1 MDNRIKKH
9 AEVLLKYSVNLKKGE
24 RIVIVGDVV
33 TLPLIKESY
42 RLAVELGALPQVLI
56 NSEELKEILLK
67 GGSEEQIK
75 YVPDSVKKAF
85 ETVDVLLS
93 FFGGS
98 NTRMLSNINPEKIKL
113 SAQGSSEIT
122 RIFFERVAKKELRW
136 CGTMFPNQA
145 NAQEA
150 NMSISEYE
158 DFVYGAGYIDRKD
171 PIAEWKEIERKQEGI
186 CNILNGKKHLRIVSR
201 DTDLNMS
208 IEGRRWV
215 NCCGKVNFPDGEVF
229 TEVFTGPVEDSVEGH
244 IRFSFPGIYGG
255 REIEDIQL
263 TFERGKVV
271 KAVAAKGQELLEQL
285 LETDKG
291 ARYVGEIAAGTN
303 YNIKKFTKHMLFDE
317 KIGGTVHL
325 AVGRSIPESLG
336 KNQSAIHWDMLCDM
350 KNGGEIYA
358 DGELVYKDGK
368 FLI

>member
-9 AEVLLKYSVNLKKGE
+9 AEVLLKYSLDLKKGE
-24 RIVIVGDVV
+24 KIVIMGDVV

-42 RLAVELGALPQVLI
+42 RLAVELGALPQVVI

-75 YVPDSVKKAF
+75 YVPANQKKLVK
-85 ETVDVLLS
+85 TVDVLLS
-93 FFGGS
+93 FFGGT
-98 NTRMLSNINPEKIKL
+98 NTRMLSNVNPEKLKL
-113 SAQGSSEIT
+113 EAQGSSEIT

-145 NAQEA
+145 SAQEA
-150 NMSISEYE
+150 NMSVSEYE

-171 PIAEWKEIERKQEGI
+171 PIAEWKEIEKKQGGI
-186 CNILNGKKHLRIVSR
+186 CNILDSKKQLRIVSK
-201 DTDLNMS
+201 DTDLKMS
-208 IEGRRWV
+208 IEGRKWV
-215 NCCGKVNFPDGEVF
+215 NCCGRVNFPDG
-229 TEVFTGPVEDSVEGH
+229 EVFTGPVEDSVEGH

-291 ARYVGEIAAGTN
+291 AKYVGEIAAGTN
-303 YNIKKFTKHMLFDE
+303 YNINKFTKHMLFDE

-325 AVGRSIPESLG
+325 AIGRSIPESLG

-350 KNGGEIYA
+350 KKGGEIYA
-358 DGELVYKDGK
+358 DSELVYKDGK

>member
-9 AEVLLKYSVNLKKGE
+9 AGVLLKYSLDIKKGE
-24 RIVIVGDVV
+24 KIVIVGDVV

-42 RLAVELGALPQVLI
+42 RLAVELGALPQIMI

-85 ETVDVLLS
+85 ETVDVVLS
-93 FFGGS
+93 FFGGT
-98 NTRMLSNINPEKIKL
+98 NTRMLSNVNPEKLKL

-136 CGTMFPNQA
+136 CETMFPNQA
-145 NAQEA
+145 SAQEA

-158 DFVYGAGYIDRKD
+158 DFVYGAGYIDSKD
-171 PIAEWKEIERKQEGI
+171 LIAKWKEIEKKQEGI
-186 CNILNGKKHLRIVSR
+186 CKILDNKKHLRIVSK
-201 DTDLNMS
+201 DTDLKMS
-208 IEGRRWV
+208 IEGRKWV
-215 NCCGKVNFPDGEVF
+215 NCCAKANFPDG
-229 TEVFTGPVEDSVEGH
+229 EVFTGPVEDSVEGH
-244 IRFSFPGIYGG
+244 IRFSFPGLYGG

-263 TFERGKVV
+263 TFERGKVI
-271 KAVAAKGQELLEQL
+271 KATAAKGQELLEQL

-325 AVGRSIPESLG
+325 AIGRSIPESLG

-350 KNGGEIYA
+350 KKGGEIYA

>member
-1 MDNRIKKH
+1 MDNRIKKY
-9 AEVLLKYSVNLKKGE
+9 AEVLLKYSLDIKKGE
-24 RIVIVGDVV
+24 KLLIDGDVV
-33 TLPLIKESY
+33 TLPLIRESY
-42 RLAVELGALPQVLI
+42 RLAVELGALPQVII

-75 YVPDSVKKAF
+75 YVPASIKKAF
-85 ETVDVLLS
+85 ETVDASLS

-98 NTRMLSNINPEKIKL
+98 NTRMLSNVNPEKLKL
-113 SAQGSSEIT
+113 SAQGFSKIT
-122 RIFFERVAKKELRW
+122 RIFFERSAKKELKW
-136 CGTMFPNQA
+136 CCTMFPNQA

-171 PIAEWKEIERKQEGI
+171 PIAKWKEIEKKQEGI
-186 CNILNGKKHLRIVSR
+186 CNILNGKKRLRIVSK
-201 DTDLNMS
+201 DTDLKMS
-208 IEGRRWV
+208 IEGRKWV
-215 NCCGKVNFPDGEVF
+215 NCCGKANFPDG
-229 TEVFTGPVEDSVEGH
+229 EVFTGPVEDSTEGH

-263 TFERGKVV
+263 TFEKGKVI
-271 KAVAAKGQELLEQL
+271 KAVAAKGEELLEQL

-303 YNIKKFTKHMLFDE
+303 YNIQKFTKHMLFDE

-325 AVGRSIPESLG
+325 AIGRSIPESLG

-350 KNGGEIYA
+350 KKGGEIYA

>member
-9 AEVLLKYSVNLKKGE
+9 AEVLLKYSLDIKKGE
-24 RIVIVGDVV
+24 KLLIDGDVV

-42 RLAVELGALPQVLI
+42 RLAVELGALPQVII

-75 YVPDSVKKAF
+75 YVPVSIKKAF
-85 ETVDVLLS
+85 ATIDASLS

-98 NTRMLSNINPEKIKL
+98 NTRMLSNVNPEKLKL
-113 SAQGSSEIT
+113 SAQGFSEIT
-122 RIFFERVAKKELRW
+122 RIFFERSAKKELKW
-136 CGTMFPNQA
+136 CATMFPNQA

-171 PIAEWKEIERKQEGI
+171 PIAEWKKLEKKQEGI
-186 CNILNGKKHLRIVSR
+186 CNILNGKKRLRIVSK
-201 DTDLNMS
+201 DTDLKMS
-208 IEGRRWV
+208 IEGRKWL
-215 NCCGKVNFPDGEVF
+215 NCCGKANFPDG
-229 TEVFTGPVEDSVEGH
+229 EVFTGPVEDSVEGH

-263 TFERGKVV
+263 TFEKGRVI
-271 KAVAAKGQELLEQL
+271 KAVAAKGEELLEQIL
-285 LETDKG
+285 KTDEG

-303 YNIKKFTKHMLFDE
+303 YNIQKFTKHMLFDE

-325 AVGRSIPESLG
+325 AIGRSIPESLG

-350 KNGGEIYA
+350 KKSGEIYA
-358 DGELVYKDGK
+358 DSELVYKDGK

>member
-1 MDNRIKKH
+1 MDNRITKH
-9 AEVLLKYSVNLKKGE
+9 AEVILKYSLDLKKGE
-24 RIVIVGDVV
+24 KIVIVGDVV

-42 RLAVELGALPQVLI
+42 RLAVELGALPQVMI

-75 YVPDSVKKAF
+75 YVPESAKKAF

-93 FFGGS
+93 FFGGT
-98 NTRMLSNINPEKIKL
+98 NTRMLSNVNPEKLKL

-150 NMSISEYE
+150 SMSVSEYE
-158 DFVYGAGYIDRKD
+158 DFVYGAGYIDSKD
-171 PIAEWKEIERKQEGI
+171 PIAEWKKIEKKQEGI
-186 CNILNGKKHLRIVSR
+186 CNILKGKKHLRIVSK
-201 DTDLNMS
+201 DTDLKMS
-208 IEGRRWV
+208 IEGRKWI
-215 NCCGKVNFPDGEVF
+215 NCCGRVNFPDG
-229 TEVFTGPVEDSVEGH
+229 EVFTGPVEDSVEGH

-263 TFERGKVV
+263 TFERGNVI
-271 KAVAAKGQELLEQL
+271 KATAAKGQELLEQL

-303 YNIKKFTKHMLFDE
+303 YNIKKFTRHMLFDE

-325 AVGRSIPESLG
+325 AIGRSIPESLG

-350 KNGGEIYA
+350 KKGGKIYA

>member
-9 AEVLLKYSVNLKKGE
+9 AEVLLKYSLGLKKGE
-24 RIVIVGDVV
+24 KIAIIGDVV

-42 RLAVELGALPQVLI
+42 RLAVELGALPQVVI
-56 NSEELKEILLK
+56 NTEELKEILLK

-85 ETVDVLLS
+85 ETTDVLLS
-93 FFGGS
+93 FFGGT
-98 NTRMLSNINPEKIKL
+98 NTRIFSNVNPEKLKL

-122 RIFFERVAKKELRW
+122 KIFFERVAKKELRW

-150 NMSISEYE
+150 GMSISEYE
-158 DFVYGAGYIDRKD
+158 DFVYGAGYIDREDSVAK
-171 PIAEWKEIERKQEGI
+171 WKKIEKKQEGI
-186 CNILNGKKHLRIVSR
+186 CKILNGKKHLRIVSK
-201 DTDLNMS
+201 DTDLKMS
-208 IEGRRWV
+208 IEGRKWV
-215 NCCGKVNFPDGEVF
+215 NCCGRVNFPDG
-229 TEVFTGPVEDSVEGH
+229 EVFTGPVEDSVDGH

-271 KAVAAKGQELLEQL
+271 KAEAAKGQELLEQL

-291 ARYVGEIAAGTN
+291 AKYVGEIAAGTN
-303 YNIKKFTKHMLFDE
+303 YNIKRFTKHMLFDE

-325 AVGRSIPESLG
+325 AIGRSIPESLG

-350 KNGGEIYA
+350 KKGGEIYA

>member
-9 AEVLLKYSVNLKKGE
+9 AGVLLKYSLDLKKGE
-24 RIVIVGDVV
+24 KIVIVGDVV

-67 GGSEEQIK
+67 GGSGEQIK

-85 ETVDVLLS
+85 ETVDVVLS

-122 RIFFERVAKKELRW
+122 RIFSERVKKKELRW
-136 CGTMFPNQA
+136 CATMFPNQA
-145 NAQEA
+145 SAQEA

-158 DFVYGAGYIDRKD
+158 NFVYGAGYIDRKD
-171 PIAEWKEIERKQEGI
+171 PIVEWKEIEKKQEGI

-201 DTDLNMS
+201 DTDINMS
-208 IEGRRWV
+208 VEGRKWV
-215 NCCGKVNFPDGEVF
+215 NCCGRANFPDG
-229 TEVFTGPVEDSVEGH
+229 EVFTGPVEDSVEGH
-244 IRFSFPGIYGG
+244 ISFSFPGIYGG

-271 KAVAAKGQELLEQL
+271 KAVAAKGEELLEQL

-291 ARYVGEIAAGTN
+291 ARYVGEIAVGTN

-325 AVGRSIPESLG
+325 AIGRSIPESLG

-350 KNGGEIYA
+350 KKGGEIYT

>member
-9 AEVLLKYSVNLKKGE
+9 AEILLKYSLNLKEGE
-24 RIVIVGDVV
+24 KMVIVGDVV

-42 RLAVELGALPQVLI
+42 RLAVELGALPQVMI
-56 NSEELKEILLK
+56 NNEELKEILLK
-67 GGSEEQIK
+67 GGSEEQVK

-85 ETVDVLLS
+85 ETVDVVLS
-93 FFGGS
+93 FFGGT
-98 NTRMLSNINPEKIKL
+98 NTRMLSNVAPEKLKL
-113 SAQGSSEIT
+113 EAQGLSEIT

-150 NMSISEYE
+150 NMSVSEYE
-158 DFVYGAGYIDRKD
+158 DFVYGAGYIDSKD
-171 PIAEWKEIERKQEGI
+171 PIAEWKKIEKKQEGI

-201 DTDLNMS
+201 DTDLKMS
-208 IEGRRWV
+208 IEGRKWV
-215 NCCGKVNFPDGEVF
+215 NCCGKANFPDG
-229 TEVFTGPVEDSVEGH
+229 EVFTGPVEDSVEGH

-271 KAVAAKGQELLEQL
+271 KATAAKGQELLEQI

-303 YNIKKFTKHMLFDE
+303 YNIKKFTRHMLFDE

-325 AVGRSIPESLG
+325 AIGRSIPESLG

-350 KNGGEIYA
+350 KKGGEIFA

>member
-1 MDNRIKKH
+1 MDNRITKH
-9 AEVLLKYSVNLKKGE
+9 AEVLLKYSLDLKKGE
-24 RIVIVGDVV
+24 KIVIVGDVV

-42 RLAVELGALPQVLI
+42 RLAVGLGALPQIMI

-85 ETVDVLLS
+85 ETVDVVLS
-93 FFGGS
+93 FFGGT
-98 NTRMLSNINPEKIKL
+98 NTRMLSNINPEKLKL

-136 CGTMFPNQA
+136 CETMFPNQA
-145 NAQEA
+145 SAQEA

-158 DFVYGAGYIDRKD
+158 DFVYGAGYIDSKD
-171 PIAEWKEIERKQEGI
+171 LIAKWKEIEKKQEGI
-186 CNILNGKKHLRIVSR
+186 CKILDNKKHLRIVSK
-201 DTDLNMS
+201 DTDLKMS
-208 IEGRRWV
+208 IEGRKWV
-215 NCCGKVNFPDGEVF
+215 NCCGKANFPDG
-229 TEVFTGPVEDSVEGH
+229 EVFTGPVEDSVEGH
-244 IRFSFPGIYGG
+244 IRFSFPGLYGG

-263 TFERGKVV
+263 IFERGKVI
-271 KAVAAKGQELLEQL
+271 KATAAKGQELLEQI

-325 AVGRSIPESLG
+325 AIGRSIPESLG

-350 KNGGEIYA
+350 KKGGEIYA

>member
-1 MDNRIKKH
+1 MDNRITKH
-9 AEVLLKYSVNLKKGE
+9 AEVILKYSLDLKKGE
-24 RIVIVGDVV
+24 KIVIVGDVV

-42 RLAVELGALPQVLI
+42 RLAVELGALPQVMI

-75 YVPDSVKKAF
+75 YVPESVKKAF

-93 FFGGS
+93 FFGGT
-98 NTRMLSNINPEKIKL
+98 NTRMLSNVNPEKLKL

-150 NMSISEYE
+150 SMSVSEYE
-158 DFVYGAGYIDRKD
+158 DFVYGAGYIDSKD
-171 PIAEWKEIERKQEGI
+171 PIAEWKKIEKKQEGI
-186 CNILNGKKHLRIVSR
+186 CNILNGKKHLRIVSK
-201 DTDLNMS
+201 DTDLKMS
-208 IEGRRWV
+208 IEGRKWI
-215 NCCGKVNFPDGEVF
+215 NCCGRVNFPDG
-229 TEVFTGPVEDSVEGH
+229 EVFTGPVEDSVEGH

-263 TFERGKVV
+263 TFERGNVI
-271 KAVAAKGQELLEQL
+271 KATAAKGQELLEQL

-303 YNIKKFTKHMLFDE
+303 YNIKKFTRHMLFDE

-325 AVGRSIPESLG
+325 AIGRSIPESLG

-350 KNGGEIYA
+350 KKGGKIYA

>member
-1 MDNRIKKH
+1 MDNRITKH
-9 AEVLLKYSVNLKKGE
+9 AEVLLKYSLNLKKGE
-24 RIVIVGDVV
+24 KIVIVGDVV

-42 RLAVELGALPQVLI
+42 RLAVELGALPQVMI

-75 YVPDSVKKAF
+75 YVPESVKKAF
-85 ETVDVLLS
+85 KTVDVLLS
-93 FFGGS
+93 FFGGT
-98 NTRMLSNINPEKIKL
+98 NTRMLSNVDPEKLKL

-150 NMSISEYE
+150 SMSVSEYE
-158 DFVYGAGYIDRKD
+158 DFVYGAGYIDSKD
-171 PIAEWKEIERKQEGI
+171 PIAEWKKIEKKQEGI
-186 CNILNGKKHLRIVSR
+186 CNILNGKKHLRIVSK
-201 DTDLNMS
+201 DTDLKMS
-208 IEGRRWV
+208 IEGRKWI
-215 NCCGKVNFPDGEVF
+215 NCCGRVNFPDG
-229 TEVFTGPVEDSVEGH
+229 EVFTGPVEDSVEGH

-263 TFERGKVV
+263 TFERGNVI
-271 KAVAAKGQELLEQL
+271 KATAAKGQELLEQL
-285 LETDKG
+285 LETDKE

-303 YNIKKFTKHMLFDE
+303 YNIKKFTRHMLFDE

-325 AVGRSIPESLG
+325 AIGRSIPESLG

-350 KNGGEIYA
+350 KKGGKIYA
-358 DGELVYKDGK
+358 DGELVYKNGK

>member
-9 AEVLLKYSVNLKKGE
+9 AEVLLKYSLDIKKGE
-24 RIVIVGDVV
+24 KIIIVGDVV
-33 TLPLIKESY
+33 NLPLIKESY
-42 RLAVELGALPQVLI
+42 RLAVKMGALPQVMI

-85 ETVDVLLS
+85 KTVDVLLS
-93 FFGGS
+93 LFGGA
-98 NTRMLSNINPEKIKL
+98 NTRMLSNVAPEKLKL
-113 SAQGSSEIT
+113 EAQGFSEIT

-145 NAQEA
+145 DAQEA
-150 NMSISEYE
+150 NMSISDYE
-158 DFVYGAGYIDRKD
+158 DFVYGASYIDSKD
-171 PIAEWKEIERKQEGI
+171 TIAEWKEIEKKQEGI
-186 CNILNGKKHLRIVSR
+186 CKILNGKKHLRIVSK
-201 DTDLNMS
+201 DTDLKMS
-208 IEGRRWV
+208 IEGRKWV
-215 NCCGKVNFPDGEVF
+215 NCCGKANFPDG
-229 TEVFTGPVEDSVEGH
+229 EVFTGPVEDSVEGH

-271 KAVAAKGQELLEQL
+271 KATAAKGQELLEQI

-303 YNIKKFTKHMLFDE
+303 YNIKKFTRHMLFDE

-325 AVGRSIPESLG
+325 AIGRSIPESLG
-336 KNQSAIHWDMLCDM
+336 KNQSGIHWDMLCDM
-350 KNGGEIYA
+350 KKGGEIFA

>member
-9 AEVLLKYSVNLKKGE
+9 AEVLIKYSLDIKKGE
-24 RIVIVGDVV
+24 KIIIVGDVV
-33 TLPLIKESY
+33 TLPLIKESF
-42 RLAVELGALPQVLI
+42 RLAVELGALPQVII

-67 GGSEEQIK
+67 GGSDKQIK

-85 ETVDVLLS
+85 ETVDVVLS
-93 FFGGS
+93 FFGGT
-98 NTRMLSNINPEKIKL
+98 NTRMFSNVAPEKLKL

-122 RIFFERVAKKELRW
+122 KIFFERVAKKELKW

-158 DFVYGAGYIDRKD
+158 DFVYEAGYLDSKD
-171 PIAEWKEIERKQEGI
+171 PIAEWKGIEKKQEYI
-186 CNILNGKKHLRIVSR
+186 CKTLNGKKHLRIVSR
-201 DTDLNMS
+201 DTDLKMS
-208 IEGRRWV
+208 IEDRKWV
-215 NCCGKVNFPDGEVF
+215 NCCGRVNFPDG
-229 TEVFTGPVEDSVEGH
+229 EVFTGPVEDSVEGYV
-244 IRFSFPGIYGG
+244 RFSFPGIYGG

-263 TFERGKVV
+263 TFERGKVI
-271 KAVAAKGQELLEQL
+271 KAAAAKGQDLLEQL

-291 ARYVGEIAAGTN
+291 ARYVGEIAVGTN
-303 YNIKKFTKHMLFDE
+303 YNIEKFTRHMLFDE

-325 AVGRSIPESLG
+325 AIGRSIPESLG

-350 KNGGEIYA
+350 KKGGEIYA
-358 DGELVYKDGK
+358 DGELVYEDGK

>member
-1 MDNRIKKH
+1 MDNRIKKY
-9 AEVLLKYSVNLKKGE
+9 AEVLLKYSLDIKKGE
-24 RIVIVGDVV
+24 KLLIDGDVV

-42 RLAVELGALPQVLI
+42 RLAVELGALPQVMI

-75 YVPDSVKKAF
+75 YVPVGIKKVF
-85 ETVDVLLS
+85 ETIDASLS

-98 NTRMLSNINPEKIKL
+98 NTRMLSNVNPEKLKL
-113 SAQGSSEIT
+113 SAQGFSEIA
-122 RIFFERVAKKELRW
+122 RIFFERSAKKELKW
-136 CGTMFPNQA
+136 CCTMFPNQA

-171 PIAEWKEIERKQEGI
+171 PIAEWKELEKKQEGI

-201 DTDLNMS
+201 DTDLKMS
-208 IEGRRWV
+208 IEDRKWV
-215 NCCGKVNFPDGEVF
+215 NCCGRVNFPDG
-229 TEVFTGPVEDSVEGH
+229 EVFTGPVEDSVEGH

-263 TFERGKVV
+263 AFERGKVI
-271 KAVAAKGQELLEQL
+271 KATAAKGQELLKQL
-285 LETDKG
+285 LKTDKG
-291 ARYVGEIAAGTN
+291 ARFVGEIAAGTN
-303 YNIKKFTKHMLFDE
+303 YNIEKFTRHMLFDE

-325 AVGRSIPESLG
+325 AIGRSIPESLG

-350 KNGGEIYA
+350 RKGGKIYA
-358 DGELVYKDGK
+358 DGELIYKYGK

>member
-9 AEVLLKYSVNLKKGE
+9 AEVLLKYSLDIKKGE
-24 RIVIVGDVV
+24 KIVIVGDVV

-42 RLAVELGALPQVLI
+42 RLAVEMGALPQVMI

-67 GGSEEQIK
+67 RGSEEQIK

-85 ETVDVLLS
+85 ETVDVVLS
-93 FFGGS
+93 FFGGT
-98 NTRMLSNINPEKIKL
+98 NTRMLSNVNPEKLKL

-171 PIAEWKEIERKQEGI
+171 PIAEWKEIEKKQECI
-186 CNILNGKKHLRIVSR
+186 CKILDGKKHLRIVSR
-201 DTDLNMS
+201 ATDLKMS
-208 IEGRRWV
+208 IEGRKWV
-215 NCCGKVNFPDGEVF
+215 NCCGRVNFPDG
-229 TEVFTGPVEDSVEGH
+229 EVFTGPVEDSVEGH

-263 TFERGKVV
+263 TFERGKVI
-271 KAVAAKGQELLEQL
+271 KATAAKGQELLEQI

-291 ARYVGEIAAGTN
+291 AKYVGEIAAGTN
-303 YNIKKFTKHMLFDE
+303 YNIQKFTKHMLFDE

-325 AVGRSIPESLG
+325 AIGRSIPESLG

-350 KNGGEIYA
+350 KKGGEIFA

>member
-9 AEVLLKYSVNLKKGE
+9 AEVLLKYSLDLKKGE
-24 RIVIVGDVV
+24 KIVIVGDIV

-93 FFGGS
+93 FFGGA
-98 NTRMLSNINPEKIKL
+98 NTRILSNVNPEKLKL

-171 PIAEWKEIERKQEGI
+171 PIAEWKEIEKKQEGI
-186 CNILNGKKHLRIVSR
+186 CNILNGKKHLRIVSK

-208 IEGRRWV
+208 IEGRKWV
-215 NCCGKVNFPDGEVF
+215 NCCGRVNFPDG
-229 TEVFTGPVEDSVEGH
+229 EVFTGPVEDSVEGH

-263 TFERGKVV
+263 TFERGKVI

-325 AVGRSIPESLG
+325 AIGRSIPESLG
-336 KNQSAIHWDMLCDM
+336 KNQSAIHWDMLCNM
-350 KNGGEIYA
+350 KKDGEIYA
-358 DGELVYKDGK
+358 DGELVYKNGK

>member
-1 MDNRIKKH
+1 
-9 AEVLLKYSVNLKKGE
+9 
-24 RIVIVGDVV
+24 VGDVV

-42 RLAVELGALPQVLI
+42 RLAVELGAFPQVMI

-75 YVPDSVKKAF
+75 YVPDSIKKAF

-93 FFGGS
+93 FFGGT
-98 NTRMLSNINPEKIKL
+98 NTRMLSNVNPEKLKL
-113 SAQGSSEIT
+113 SAQGSNEIT
-122 RIFFERVAKKELRW
+122 RIFFGRVAKKELRW

-171 PIAEWKEIERKQEGI
+171 PIAEWKEIEKKQEGI
-186 CNILNGKKHLRIVSR
+186 CKILDGKKHLRIVSI

-208 IEGRRWV
+208 IEGRKWV
-215 NCCGKVNFPDGEVF
+215 NCCGKVNFPDG
-229 TEVFTGPVEDSVEGH
+229 EVFTGPVEDSVEGH

-263 TFERGKVV
+263 TLERGKVV
-271 KAVAAKGQELLEQL
+271 KAVVAKGQELLEQL

-303 YNIKKFTKHMLFDE
+303 YNIKRFTKHMLFDE

-325 AVGRSIPESLG
+325 AIGRSIPESLG

-350 KNGGEIYA
+350 KKGGEIYA
-358 DGELVYKDGK
+358 DGELIYKDGK

>member
-9 AEVLLKYSVNLKKGE
+9 AEVLLKHSLALKKGE
-24 RIVIVGDVV
+24 KIVIVGDVV

-42 RLAVELGALPQVLI
+42 RLAVELGALPQVMI

-75 YVPDSVKKAF
+75 YVPDSIKKAF

-93 FFGGS
+93 FFGGT
-98 NTRMLSNINPEKIKL
+98 NTRMLSNINPEKLKL

-171 PIAEWKEIERKQEGI
+171 PIAEWKDIEKKQEEI
-186 CNILNGKKHLRIVSR
+186 CKILNGKKHLKIVSR

-208 IEGRRWV
+208 IEGRKWV
-215 NCCGKVNFPDGEVF
+215 NCCGKVNFPDG
-229 TEVFTGPVEDSVEGH
+229 EVFTGPVEDSVEGH

-263 TFERGKVV
+263 TFERGKVA
-271 KAVAAKGQELLEQL
+271 KAEAAKGQELLEQL

-303 YNIKKFTKHMLFDE
+303 YNIEKFTKHMLFDE

-325 AVGRSIPESLG
+325 AIGRSIPESLG

-350 KNGGEIYA
+350 KKGGEIYA
-358 DGELVYKDGK
+358 DSELIYKDGK
-368 FLI
+368 FIM

>member
-1 MDNRIKKH
+1 MDNRITKH
-9 AEVLLKYSVNLKKGE
+9 AEVLLKYSLDLKKGE
-24 RIVIVGDVV
+24 KIVIVGDVV

-42 RLAVELGALPQVLI
+42 RLAVELGALPQVMI

-75 YVPDSVKKAF
+75 YVPESAKKAF

-93 FFGGS
+93 FFGGT
-98 NTRMLSNINPEKIKL
+98 NTRMLSNVNPEKLKL
-113 SAQGSSEIT
+113 SAQGLSEIT

-150 NMSISEYE
+150 SMSVSEYE
-158 DFVYGAGYIDRKD
+158 DFVYGAGYIDSKD
-171 PIAEWKEIERKQEGI
+171 PIAEWKKIEKKQEGI
-186 CNILNGKKHLRIVSR
+186 CNILNGKKHLRIVSK
-201 DTDLNMS
+201 DNDLKMS
-208 IEGRRWV
+208 IEGRKWI
-215 NCCGKVNFPDGEVF
+215 NCCGRVNFPDG
-229 TEVFTGPVEDSVEGH
+229 EVFTGPVEDSVEGH

-263 TFERGKVV
+263 TFERGKVI
-271 KAVAAKGQELLEQL
+271 KAAAAKGQELLEQL

-303 YNIKKFTKHMLFDE
+303 YNIKKFTRHMLFDE

-325 AVGRSIPESLG
+325 AIGRSIPESLG

-350 KNGGEIYA
+350 KKGGKIYA

>member
-9 AEVLLKYSVNLKKGE
+9 AEVLLKYSLDIKKGE
-24 RIVIVGDVV
+24 KLLIVGDVV

-42 RLAVELGALPQVLI
+42 RLAVELGALPQVII

-67 GGSEEQIK
+67 DGSEEQIK
-75 YVPDSVKKAF
+75 YVPVSIKKAF
-85 ETVDVLLS
+85 ETIDASLS

-98 NTRMLSNINPEKIKL
+98 NTRMLSNVNPEKLKL
-113 SAQGSSEIT
+113 SAQGFSKIT
-122 RIFFERVAKKELRW
+122 RIFIERSAKKELKW
-136 CGTMFPNQA
+136 CATMFPNQA
-145 NAQEA
+145 SAQEA

-158 DFVYGAGYIDRKD
+158 NFVYGAGYIDRKD
-171 PIAEWKEIERKQEGI
+171 PIAEWKELEKKQEGI
-186 CNILNGKKHLRIVSR
+186 CNILNGKKRLRIVSK
-201 DTDLNMS
+201 DTDLKMS
-208 IEGRRWV
+208 IEGRKWV
-215 NCCGKVNFPDGEVF
+215 NCCGKANFPDG
-229 TEVFTGPVEDSVEGH
+229 EVFTGPVEDSVEGH

-263 TFERGKVV
+263 TFEKGRVI
-271 KAVAAKGQELLEQL
+271 KAVAAKGEELLEQL

-325 AVGRSIPESLG
+325 AIGRSIPESLG

-350 KNGGEIYA
+350 KKSGEIYA

>member
-1 MDNRIKKH
+1 MDNRVKKH
-9 AEVLLKYSVNLKKGE
+9 AEVLSKYSLDLKKGE
-24 RIVIVGDVV
+24 KIIIAGDIV

-42 RLAVELGALPQVLI
+42 RLAVELGALPQVMI

-75 YVPDSVKKAF
+75 YVPDSIKKAF
-85 ETVDVLLS
+85 ETVDVVLS
-93 FFGGS
+93 FFGGA
-98 NTRMLSNINPEKIKL
+98 NTRMLSNVDPEKLKL

-122 RIFFERVAKKELRW
+122 RIFVERVAKKELRW
-136 CGTMFPNQA
+136 CATMFPNQA

-158 DFVYGAGYIDRKD
+158 DFVYGAGYIDKKD
-171 PIAEWKEIERKQEGI
+171 PIAEWKKMEKKQEGI

-201 DTDLNMS
+201 DTDLKMS

-229 TEVFTGPVEDSVEGH
+229 TGPIEDSVEGH

-263 TFERGKVV
+263 TFERGKVIN
-271 KAVAAKGQELLEQL
+271 AMAAKGQELLEQL

-325 AVGRSIPESLG
+325 AIGRSIPESLG
-336 KNQSAIHWDMLCDM
+336 KNQSAIHWDMLCNM
-350 KNGGEIYA
+350 KKDGEIYA
-358 DGELVYKDGK
+358 DGELVYKNGK

>member
-9 AEVLLKYSVNLKKGE
+9 AEVLLKYSLGLKKGE
-24 RIVIVGDVV
+24 KIAIIGDVA

-42 RLAVELGALPQVLI
+42 RLAIELGALPQGVI

-75 YVPDSVKKAF
+75 YVPDSVKEAF
-85 ETVDVLLS
+85 KTTDVLLS
-93 FFGGS
+93 FFGGT
-98 NTRMLSNINPEKIKL
+98 NTRMFSNVNPEKLKL

-158 DFVYGAGYIDRKD
+158 DFVYGAGCIDSKD
-171 PIAEWKEIERKQEGI
+171 PIAEWKKIEKKQEGI
-186 CNILNGKKHLRIVSR
+186 CKILDGKKHLRIVSR
-201 DTDLNMS
+201 DTDLKMS
-208 IEGRRWV
+208 IEGRKWV
-215 NCCGKVNFPDGEVF
+215 NCCGRVNFPDG
-229 TEVFTGPVEDSVEGH
+229 EVFTGPVEDSVEGY

-291 ARYVGEIAAGTN
+291 AKYVGEIAVGTN
-303 YNIKKFTKHMLFDE
+303 YNIKRFTRHMLFDE

-325 AVGRSIPESLG
+325 AIGRSIPESLG

-350 KNGGEIYA
+350 KKGGEIYA

>member
-1 MDNRIKKH
+1 MDNRIKKY
-9 AEVLLKYSVNLKKGE
+9 AEVLLKYSLDIKKGE
-24 RIVIVGDVV
+24 KLLIDGDVV

-42 RLAVELGALPQVLI
+42 RLAVELGALPQVMI

-75 YVPDSVKKAF
+75 YVPVSTKKAF
-85 ETVDVLLS
+85 ETIDASLS

-98 NTRMLSNINPEKIKL
+98 NTRMLSNVNPEKLKL
-113 SAQGSSEIT
+113 SAQGFSEIV
-122 RIFFERVAKKELRW
+122 RIFFEELKW
-136 CGTMFPNQA
+136 CCTMFPNQA

-171 PIAEWKEIERKQEGI
+171 PIAEWKEIEKKQEGI
-186 CNILNGKKHLRIVSR
+186 CKILDGKKHLRIVSR

-208 IEGRRWV
+208 IEGRKWV
-215 NCCGKVNFPDGEVF
+215 NCCGKANFPDG
-229 TEVFTGPVEDSVEGH
+229 EVFTGPVEDSVEGH

-263 TFERGKVV
+263 TFERGKVI
-271 KAVAAKGQELLEQL
+271 KAVATKGEELLEQL
-285 LETDKG
+285 LKTDKG

-303 YNIKKFTKHMLFDE
+303 YNIQKFTKHMLFDE

-325 AVGRSIPESLG
+325 AIGRSIPESLG

-350 KNGGEIYA
+350 KKGGEIYA

>member
-9 AEVLLKYSVNLKKGE
+9 AEVLLKYSLNLKKGE
-24 RIVIVGDVV
+24 KIIIVGDVV

-42 RLAVELGALPQVLI
+42 RLVVELGALPQVMI

-67 GGSEEQIK
+67 KGSEEQIK
-75 YVPDSVKKAF
+75 YVPVSVKKAF
-85 ETVDVLLS
+85 KTVDVLLS
-93 FFGGS
+93 FFGGA
-98 NTRMLSNINPEKIKL
+98 NTRMLSNVNPEKLKL

-122 RIFFERVAKKELRW
+122 KIFFERVAKKELRW

-150 NMSISEYE
+150 NMSVSEYE
-158 DFVYGAGYIDRKD
+158 DFVYGAGYIDSKD
-171 PIAEWKEIERKQEGI
+171 PIAEWKEIEKKQEGI
-186 CNILNGKKHLRIVSR
+186 CKILDGKKHLRIVSK
-201 DTDLNMS
+201 DTDLKMS
-208 IEGRRWV
+208 IEGRKWV
-215 NCCGKVNFPDGEVF
+215 NCCGRVNFPDGEVF
-229 TEVFTGPVEDSVEGH
+229 TGPIEDSVEGH

-325 AVGRSIPESLG
+325 AIGRSIPESLG

-350 KNGGEIYA
+350 KKGGEIYA

>member
-1 MDNRIKKH
+1 MDNRITKH
-9 AEVLLKYSVNLKKGE
+9 AEVILKYSLNLKKGE
-24 RIVIVGDVV
+24 KIVIVGDVV

-42 RLAVELGALPQVLI
+42 RLAVELRALPQVMI

-75 YVPDSVKKAF
+75 YVPESVKKAF

-93 FFGGS
+93 FFGGT
-98 NTRMLSNINPEKIKL
+98 NTRMLSNVNPEKLKL

-150 NMSISEYE
+150 SMSVSEYE
-158 DFVYGAGYIDRKD
+158 DFVYGAGYIDSKD
-171 PIAEWKEIERKQEGI
+171 PIAEWKKIEKKQEGI
-186 CNILNGKKHLRIVSR
+186 CNILNGKKHLRIVSK
-201 DTDLNMS
+201 DTDLKMS
-208 IEGRRWV
+208 IEGRKWI
-215 NCCGKVNFPDGEVF
+215 NCCGRVNFPDG
-229 TEVFTGPVEDSVEGH
+229 EVFTGPVEDSVEGH

-263 TFERGKVV
+263 TFDRGKVI
-271 KAVAAKGQELLEQL
+271 KATAAKGQELLEQL

-303 YNIKKFTKHMLFDE
+303 YNIKKFTRHMLFDE

-325 AVGRSIPESLG
+325 AIGRSIPESLG

-350 KNGGEIYA
+350 KKGGKIYA

>member
-1 MDNRIKKH
+1 MDNRITKH
-9 AEVLLKYSVNLKKGE
+9 AEVILKYSLNLKKGE
-24 RIVIVGDVV
+24 KIVIVGDVV

-42 RLAVELGALPQVLI
+42 RLAVELGALPQVMI

-75 YVPDSVKKAF
+75 YVPESVKKAF

-93 FFGGS
+93 FFGGT
-98 NTRMLSNINPEKIKL
+98 NTRMLSNVNPEKLKL

-150 NMSISEYE
+150 SMSVSEYE
-158 DFVYGAGYIDRKD
+158 DFVYGAGYIDSKD
-171 PIAEWKEIERKQEGI
+171 PIAEWKKIEKKQEGI
-186 CNILNGKKHLRIVSR
+186 CNILNGKKHLRIVSK
-201 DTDLNMS
+201 DTDLKMS
-208 IEGRRWV
+208 IEGRKWI
-215 NCCGKVNFPDGEVF
+215 NCCGRVNFPDG
-229 TEVFTGPVEDSVEGH
+229 EVFTGPVEDSVEGH

-263 TFERGKVV
+263 TFDRGKVI
-271 KAVAAKGQELLEQL
+271 KATAAKGQELLEQL

-303 YNIKKFTKHMLFDE
+303 YNIKKFTRHMLFDE

-325 AVGRSIPESLG
+325 AIGRSIPESLG

-350 KNGGEIYA
+350 KKGGKIYA

>member
-1 MDNRIKKH
+1 MDNRVKKH
-9 AEVLLKYSVNLKKGE
+9 AEVLSKYSLDLKKGE
-24 RIVIVGDVV
+24 KMIIAGDIV

-42 RLAVELGALPQVLI
+42 RLAVELGALPQVMI

-75 YVPDSVKKAF
+75 YVPDSIKKAF
-85 ETVDVLLS
+85 ETVDVVLS
-93 FFGGS
+93 FFGGA
-98 NTRMLSNINPEKIKL
+98 NTRMLSNVDPEKLKL

-122 RIFFERVAKKELRW
+122 RIFVERVAKKELRW
-136 CGTMFPNQA
+136 CATMFPNQA

-158 DFVYGAGYIDRKD
+158 DFVYGAGYIDKKD
-171 PIAEWKEIERKQEGI
+171 PIAEWKKMEKKQEGI

-201 DTDLNMS
+201 DTDLKMS

-229 TEVFTGPVEDSVEGH
+229 TGPIEDSVEGH

-263 TFERGKVV
+263 TFERGKVIN
-271 KAVAAKGQELLEQL
+271 AMAAKGQELLEQL

-325 AVGRSIPESLG
+325 AIGRSIPESLG
-336 KNQSAIHWDMLCDM
+336 KNQSAIHWDMLCNM
-350 KNGGEIYA
+350 KKDGEIYA
-358 DGELVYKDGK
+358 DGELVYKNGK

>member
-1 MDNRIKKH
+1 MDNRITKH
-9 AEVLLKYSVNLKKGE
+9 AEVILKYSLDLKKGE
-24 RIVIVGDVV
+24 KIVIVGDVV

-42 RLAVELGALPQVLI
+42 RLAVELRALPQVMI

-75 YVPDSVKKAF
+75 YVPESVKKAF

-93 FFGGS
+93 FFGGT
-98 NTRMLSNINPEKIKL
+98 NTRMLSNVNPEKLKL

-150 NMSISEYE
+150 SMSVSEYE
-158 DFVYGAGYIDRKD
+158 DFVYGAGYIDSKD
-171 PIAEWKEIERKQEGI
+171 PIAEWKKIEKKQEGI
-186 CNILNGKKHLRIVSR
+186 CNILNGKKHLRIVSK
-201 DTDLNMS
+201 DTDLKMS
-208 IEGRRWV
+208 IEGRKWI
-215 NCCGKVNFPDGEVF
+215 NCCGRVNFPDG
-229 TEVFTGPVEDSVEGH
+229 EVFTGPVEDSVEGH

-263 TFERGKVV
+263 TFERGKVI
-271 KAVAAKGQELLEQL
+271 KAAAAKGQELLEQL

-303 YNIKKFTKHMLFDE
+303 YNIKKFTRHMLFDE

-325 AVGRSIPESLG
+325 AIGRSIPESLG

-350 KNGGEIYA
+350 KKGGKIYA

>member
-9 AEVLLKYSVNLKKGE
+9 AEVLLKYSVDLKKGE
-24 RIVIVGDVV
+24 KIAIAGDVV

-42 RLAVELGALPQVLI
+42 RLAVELGALPQVMI
-56 NSEELKEILLK
+56 SSEELKEILLK

-85 ETVDVLLS
+85 ETVDVMLS
-93 FFGGS
+93 FFGGA
-98 NTRMLSNINPEKIKL
+98 NTRMFSNVNPEKLKL

-122 RIFFERVAKKELRW
+122 KIFYERVAKKELRW

-158 DFVYGAGYIDRKD
+158 DFVYGAGYIDRED
-171 PIAEWKEIERKQEGI
+171 PVAEWKEIEKKQEDI
-186 CNILNGKKHLRIVSR
+186 CNILNGKKHLRIVSK
-201 DTDLNMS
+201 DTDLKMS
-208 IEGRRWV
+208 IEGRKWM
-215 NCCGKVNFPDGEVF
+215 NCCGRVNFPDG
-229 TEVFTGPVEDSVEGH
+229 EVFTGPVEDSVKGH

-263 TFERGKVV
+263 TFESGKVV

-291 ARYVGEIAAGTN
+291 ARYVGEIAVGTN

-325 AVGRSIPESLG
+325 AIGRSIPESLG

-350 KNGGEIYA
+350 KKGGEIYA

>member
-9 AEVLLKYSVNLKKGE
+9 AEVLLRYSLDLKKGE
-24 RIVIVGDVV
+24 KIVIVGDVV

-42 RLAVELGALPQVLI
+42 RLAVELGGLPQVMI
-56 NSEELKEILLK
+56 NSEELKELLLK

-75 YVPDSVKKAF
+75 YVPDSVKKVF

-98 NTRMLSNINPEKIKL
+98 NTRMFSNVNPVKLKL

-122 RIFFERVAKKELRW
+122 RIFFERESKKELRW

-171 PIAEWKEIERKQEGI
+171 PIAEWNKIEKKQEGI
-186 CNILNGKKHLRIVSR
+186 CKILDGKKHLRIVSK
-201 DTDLNMS
+201 DTDLKMS
-208 IEGRRWV
+208 IEGRKWV
-215 NCCGKVNFPDGEVF
+215 NCCGKVNFPDG
-229 TEVFTGPVEDSVEGH
+229 EVFTGPVEDSVEGH

-255 REIEDIQL
+255 REIEDIQMA
-263 TFERGKVV
+263 FERGKVI
-271 KAVAAKGQELLEQL
+271 KATADKGQELLEQL

-303 YNIKKFTKHMLFDE
+303 YNIEKFTKHMLFDE

-325 AVGRSIPESLG
+325 AIGRSIPESLG

-350 KNGGEIYA
+350 KKGGKIYA
-358 DGELVYKDGK
+358 DGELIYKDGK
-368 FLI
+368 FLT